1 MHQLIIVMRTG
12 KTNNL
17 IADARNYRHQHYAG
31 SNAFQQ
37 AGPAQE
43 GKNKHAY
50 QHDNHQKVGTA
61 TRMQCAERTHIF
73 YTQRQACLIG
83 VNSFMLRTVIL
94 KDALNVLHRGNR
106 CNIGQKNNHAQHAL
120 SQVEHHRILSQLMQ
134 KTHRP
139 GRNNN
144 KQTYSQ
150 QYGGSNSHR
159 HLLAC
164 QLLVLFAGNL
174 CRIGQGLNTVI

>member
-1 MHQLIIVMRTG
+1 MRTG
-12 KTNNL
+12 KTDNL
-17 IADARNYRHQHYAG
+17 IADACNYRHQHYTG
-31 SNAFQQ
+31 SNALKQ

-61 TRMQCAERTHIF
+61 ARVQCAERTHIF

-94 KDALNVLHRGNR
+94 KYALNILHGGNR
-106 CNIGQKNNHAQHAL
+106 CNIGQKNSHTQHAL
-120 SQVEHHRILSQLMQ
+120 SQVEHHRIFRQLVQ

-150 QYGGSNSHR
+150 QYGGSNSHC
-159 HLLAC
+159 HFLAR
-164 QLLVLFAGNL
+164 QLLVLFTGNL
-174 CRIGQGLNTVI
+174 CRIGQGLDAVI

>member
-1 MHQLIIVMRTG
+1 MHQLIIVMCTG
-12 KTNNL
+12 KTDNL
-17 IADARNYRHQHYAG
+17 IADACNHRHQHYAG
-31 SNAFQQ
+31 SNALQQ
-37 AGPAQE
+37 AGPAKE

-61 TRMQCAERTHIF
+61 ARVQRAERTHIF
-73 YTQRQACLIG
+73 YTQGQSCLIG
-83 VNSFMLRTVIL
+83 INSFVLRTMIL
-94 KDALNVLHRGNR
+94 EDALNILHRGNSR
-106 CNIGQKNNHAQHAL
+106 NIGQENNHTQHAL

-139 GRNNN
+139 GRDND
-144 KQTYSQ
+144 KQTNSQ

-164 QLLVLFAGNL
+164 QLFILFAGNL